1 MRSLTIASPAKVNLN
16 LRVTGRCPNGYHAL
30 HTVFHR
36 ISLADSLRLSKVSS
50 GFFLRTN
57 VKTIPTDENNL
68 VTKAYR
74 MLQSAVP
81 GLGGVR
87 VYLTKRIPSGA
98 GLGGGSSN
106 AAFFLLGMNRLYD
119 LKLSRQKL
127 IRIGKRLGADVP
139 FFLYDT
145 NQAIAVGRGDIIRP
159 KPVSRDWYFLLVID
173 NKELKTKDVFGRF
186 TLPRRPGFLTK
197 AGRTA
202 RMLCTFLDRGNPSA
216 LIPLLHNDLEKP
228 AFELRPSIRSK
239 IERLNRAGLT
249 CVRMSGSGP
258 TVFALLP
265 RQKDL
270 KQHLLAARQLFPAAR
285 VEGAKTL

>member
-1 MRSLTIASPAKVNLN
+1 MRSLTIASPAKVNLT
-16 LRVTGRCPNGYHAL
+16 LRVTGRYPNGYHAL

-36 ISLADSLRLSKVSS
+36 ISLADTLRLTKVRQ
-50 GFFLRTN
+50 GFFLQTN
-57 VKTIPTDENNL
+57 MKTIPTDENNL

-74 MLQSAVP
+74 MLQAAVP

-87 VYLTKRIPSGA
+87 VYLKKRIPSGA

-106 AAFFLLGMNRLYD
+106 AAFFLLGMNRLYN
-119 LKLSRQKL
+119 LGLSRQKL
-127 IRIGKRLGADVP
+127 LRMGKCLGADVP

-145 NQAIAVGRGDIIRP
+145 NQAVGVGRGDIITP
-159 KPVSRDWYFLLVID
+159 KPVTRDWYFLLVLD
-173 NKELKTKDVFGRF
+173 NKELRTKDVFGRLD
-186 TLPRRPGFLTK
+186 LPRKAGVLTK
-197 AGRTA
+197 TGRTA

-228 AFELRPSIRSK
+228 AFDLRPAIRRK
-239 IERLNRAGLT
+239 IERLNRTGLA

-265 RQKDL
+265 RRSDL
-270 KQHLLAARQLFPAAR
+270 KQHLLVARQLFPAAR
-285 VEGAKTL
+285 VEGAKTF